1 MGFGKADTD
10 EALSYK
16 LLLQPT
22 QQQLSAKGNIWT
34 CRGADLK
41 VVLALQREGS
51 GRTGGGGETLAVPML
66 LLSSC
71 SLPGAKAFC
80 VRLGF

>member
-1 MGFGKADTD
+1 MGFWKADND

-34 CRGADLK
+34 CRGADLE

-51 GRTGGGGETLAVPML
+51 ARGGGETLTVPML

-71 SLPGAKAFC
+71 SLPGTKAFC
-80 VRLGF
+80 VRLRF